1 VSAVLRLIR
10 VEASDEE
17 LVAKVRAGE
26 RGAFDDLVRRH
37 QKSIFLLALRYLGQ
51 QEDARDVTQRAFVQA
66 YRQVERFRGESSFR
80 TWLYRI
86 AANLALDA
94 LRARGRETRLVAEL
108 LEPAPPAPLD
118 SDKLGEREE
127 RIRLRRAVA
136 ELPPKQRL
144 VVELRIFEEL
154 PFREVAE
161 VVGST
166 EDSAKVNFHHALKK
180 LRAMLGEES

>member
-1 VSAVLRLIR
+1 VLKLIR

-17 LVAKVRAGE
+17 LLHRVRAGE
-26 RGAFDDLVRRH
+26 RGAFDELVRRH
-37 QKSIFLLALRYLGQ
+37 ERRIFLLALRYLGQ
-51 QEDARDVTQRAFVQA
+51 REDARDVTQRAFVQA

-80 TWLYRI
+80 TWIYRI
-86 AANLALDA
+86 AANLSLDA

-108 LEPAPPAPLD
+108 LEPAPVD
-118 SDKLGEREE
+118 GDKLGEREE

-144 VVELRIFEEL
+144 VVELRIFDEL

-161 VVGST
+161 VVGSS
-166 EDSAKVNFHHALKK
+166 EDAAKVNFHHALKK
-180 LRAMLGEES
+180 LRAMLGEGS